1 MVRKLSIA
9 LIWIGGIAT
18 GAGFV
23 ARVAFA
29 LDPRPASIFL
39 SIAFAIF
46 LIGMILFILSNI
58 FLPKP

>member
-1 MVRKLSIA
+1 MRKLSIA

-23 ARVAFA
+23 ARVGFA
-29 LDPRPASIFL
+29 LDPSPASIFL